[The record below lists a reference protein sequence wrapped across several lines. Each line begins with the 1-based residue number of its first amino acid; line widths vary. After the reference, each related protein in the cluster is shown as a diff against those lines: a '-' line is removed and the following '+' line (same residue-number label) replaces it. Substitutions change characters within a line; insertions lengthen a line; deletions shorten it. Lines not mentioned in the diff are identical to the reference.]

1 VVQNND
7 DALVEGSGSSFA
19 TAVATGFG
27 GLFIYC
33 TLILDMSSTSSL
45 RRARAVTGDK
55 LDKLETV
62 WDYNL
67 MRCALA
73 NLSAELRGVG
83 RKLTRPE
90 TMINNFLDKLTGNAP
105 LPERDLT
112 SKEAAALKDVLRG
125 LKATC
130 LQHCSSTL
138 ICFLQAKNA
147 YDFGQK

>member
-1 VVQNND
+1 
-7 DALVEGSGSSFA
+7 
-19 TAVATGFG
+19 
-27 GLFIYC
+27 
-33 TLILDMSSTSSL
+33 MSSTSSL

-55 LDKLETV
+55 LDKLEFV

-112 SKEAAALKDVLRG
+112 SKEAAALQD
-125 LKATC
+125 
-130 LQHCSSTL
+130 
-138 ICFLQAKNA
+138 AKNA